1 MLALNNNN
9 SVDSVIVFYII
20 PSFTHS
26 SLVLNLNEFLSSAEH
41 KCYFKEHGKP
51 NRFWSSVTYIW
62 FFSFYQ
68 SQCGPATV
76 WFSTFFKI
84 PYFVFSTR
92 KKWIHVWDNIWVSKY
107 NDRNTILGW
116 TNVIPLITVACMFS
130 SVPLRHARISN
141 MQARIRLSRLFT
153 FIIDITNWVYT

>member
-1 MLALNNNN
+1 MNKYRNKTLYILILIKAAVLFFLSKVASYFFSLCFVVLAINNNN

-41 KCYFKEHGKP
+41 KIMYFEEGGKP
-51 NRFWSSVTYIW
+51 NSFWSSVTYTV

-76 WFSTFFKI
+76 WYSTFFKI
-84 PYFVFSTR
+84 PCFVFSTR
-92 KKWIHVWDNIWVSKY
+92 KKLIQVWDN
-107 NDRNTILGW
+107 
-116 TNVIPLITVACMFS
+116 M
-130 SVPLRHARISN
+130 
-141 MQARIRLSRLFT
+141 
-153 FIIDITNWVYT
+153 